1 MPTVPDVERTVVSSV
16 LLYQGDS
23 GTHTHSI
30 RDRNRR
36 TDAGFHAVSSR
47 CLTTEAEC
55 IMHSIT
61 SADLDRSDLETMALP
76 SVSRRVH
83 GDVDDALDIT
93 QLTASFLSGQSASL
107 IEFGENGINVP
118 GRGAADLRFR
128 FTTAD
133 NSLRTSL
140 PTRETSRT
148 AILRFTC
155 KDSRTNRAYTSPACL
170 VSRP

>member
-1 MPTVPDVERTVVSSV
+1 
-16 LLYQGDS
+16 
-23 GTHTHSI
+23 
-30 RDRNRR
+30 
-36 TDAGFHAVSSR
+36 
-47 CLTTEAEC
+47 
-55 IMHSIT
+55 MHSIT

-118 GRGAADLRFR
+118 GSGAADLRFR

-133 NSLRTSL
+133 SN
-140 PTRETSRT
+140 
-148 AILRFTC
+148 RFTGTE
-155 KDSRTNRAYTSPACL
+155 SSVYLIQYSGAGTLTSNSFAHLFANAGNKPNGYSSFHVQGLADEQSVHVAGVPRVSTVVPEPSSILLSGLGIVGFGL
-170 VSRP
+170 VSLSRRGRRKA